1 MARRRRSRT
10 RTRTFMPRKLRM
22 RSLPAKPGTT
32 IHFVN
37 PDLVVVVEQQGGG
50 AGGAGGDKPAK
61 IRVCK
66 CTKTAFTCHT
76 VDNVTTCR
84 EECVQWE
91 CREVSGGLV
100 PA

>member
-1 MARRRRSRT
+1 MARRRLSRT
-10 RTRTFMPRKLRM
+10 STRTFTPRKRRM

-37 PDLVVVVEQQGGG
+37 PDLVVVVEEP
-50 AGGAGGDKPAK
+50 AGGAGGNKPAK

-66 CTKTAFTCHT
+66 CTKTAFECHT
-76 VDNVTTCR
+76 VGDVTTCR

-91 CREVSGGLV
+91 CTEVSGGFV

>member
-1 MARRRRSRT
+1 MARRRLSRT
-10 RTRTFMPRKLRM
+10 RTRTFTPRKRRM

-37 PDLVVVVEQQGGG
+37 PDLVIVVEQQAGG
-50 AGGAGGDKPAK
+50 AGGAGGNKPAK

-66 CTKTAFTCHT
+66 CTKTGFKCYT
-76 VDNVTTCR
+76 VDEVTTCR

-91 CREVSGGLV
+91 CTEVSGGLA